1 VTRAHRCSRVWEAD
15 AIDDGR
21 LDGPARL
28 SFQKHTQGC
37 AICAREL
44 AALTELRDTM
54 RRAAALSSTPLEH
67 RRARAELLRKAN
79 ARALSRRGE
88 RAAGPLRWLAV
99 AVACGLVAIL
109 AIALLRRAPTSASAS
124 ASPPSFDVDDI
135 EGAKWSSE
143 FVGAQV
149 HARLESGIASF
160 HVEHTR
166 PGQRFL
172 LRMPDGEIE
181 VHGTRFRVEVR
192 RGATSRVD
200 VMEGVVT
207 LHLHG
212 AGERRLRAGDAWEA
226 SPARNGLSEDEAGVP
241 NGEIGAAAAVE
252 SAATGN
258 APDAPSLAKT
268 PDARQGAAQQDIFA
282 TGVAAFRSGNYRRA
296 EQLFDRFLVEGTPR
310 DPRSEDAWFMKAVAR
325 SRLGDTEGAARLARD
340 YLQRFPEGLRRPEAA
355 QIEAAGQGSGSK

>member
-1 VTRAHRCSRVWEAD
+1 
-15 AIDDGR
+15 
-21 LDGPARL
+21 
-28 SFQKHTQGC
+28 
-37 AICAREL
+37 
-44 AALTELRDTM
+44 M
-54 RRAAALSSTPLEH
+54 
-67 RRARAELLRKAN
+67 
-79 ARALSRRGE
+79 
-88 RAAGPLRWLAV
+88 
-99 AVACGLVAIL
+99 L

-124 ASPPSFDVDDI
+124 TSSPSFDVDDV
-135 EGAKWSSE
+135 EGAQWSSE
-143 FVGAQV
+143 VVGAQV

-181 VHGTRFRVEVR
+181 VHGTRFRVAVR

-200 VMEGVVT
+200 VSEGVVT
-207 LHLHG
+207 LRLHG
-212 AGERRLRAGDAWEA
+212 ASERRLRAGDAWEA
-226 SPARNGLSEDEAGVP
+226 PARDGLSEDEAGVA
-241 NGEIGAAAAVE
+241 NGEIGAATAVE
-252 SAATGN
+252 SGARGN

-282 TGVAAFRSGNYRRA
+282 TAVAAFRSGSYRRA
-296 EQLFDRFLVEGTPR
+296 EQLFDRFLEGTPR